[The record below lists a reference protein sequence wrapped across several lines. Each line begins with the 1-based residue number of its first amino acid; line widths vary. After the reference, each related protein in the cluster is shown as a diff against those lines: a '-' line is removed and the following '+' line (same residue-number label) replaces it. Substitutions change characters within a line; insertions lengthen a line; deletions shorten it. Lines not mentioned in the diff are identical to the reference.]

1 MDGSM
6 ETTVYGCIDNNTIVF
21 EVDIESEIPL
31 YVPSSCKVLE
41 KRNTHLKARCSIGL
55 QDPTYM
61 PPAYYLLPL
70 PRDTPYLK
78 QQTRIVL
85 DIPPTW
91 HAIGLVEH
99 HSTVITKTKRVYME
113 GEQPPQL
120 LLYRKEPLPKTL
132 ELHDLLFDYP
142 ILLYKS
148 EEDVVKCLYHIKQN
162 ALNYDDTAKGF
173 SCSLDKPCELYC
185 SESVYK
191 QIVNTLMSVDL
202 SNFDPYTASAI
213 IQRLL
218 GCILSTEAIKAI
230 RDDLVAQ
237 KRAITSILDLV
248 SVKIEGGTATISLLY
263 PFKRIC
269 IRYDCDS
276 VGKEICYFKHNVI
289 SIDLNS
295 TCNIYIAFICRSCW
309 QELRRLLTRFSN
321 NNT

>member
-6 ETTVYGCIDNNTIVF
+6 ETTIYGYVDDDTIAL
-21 EVDIESEIPL
+21 EVNIRSETL
-31 YVPSSCKVLE
+31 LHVPPNCKVSE
-41 KRNTHLKARCSIGL
+41 KRNTHLKAKCTISL

-99 HSTVITKTKRVYME
+99 HSTVITKIKRVYME

-120 LLYRKEPLPKTL
+120 LLYRREPLPKTL
-132 ELHDLLFDYP
+132 EFYDLLFDYP
-142 ILLYKS
+142 ILLYKG
-148 EEDVVKCLYHIKQN
+148 EEDIVKCLYHIKQN

-173 SCSLDKPCELYC
+173 SCSLDKLCELYC
-185 SESVYK
+185 SEFVYS
-191 QIVNTLMSVDL
+191 QIVNTLVSIDL
-202 SNFDPYTASAI
+202 SNFDPYTTTAI

-218 GCILSTEAIKAI
+218 GCMLSTEAVETV
-230 RDDLVAQ
+230 RNDLVTQ
-237 KRAITSILDLV
+237 RRTITNILDLI
-248 SVKIEGGTATISLLY
+248 SVKVEGKTAMVSLLY
-263 PFKRIC
+263 PFKRLC
-269 IRYDCDS
+269 VRYDC
-276 VGKEICYFKHNVI
+276 GNIRKEVCYFEHNMI
-289 SIDLNS
+289 SIDLGN

-321 NNT
+321 NYT